1 MSGVIVSGNF
11 SKDLLPNVNKWFGD
25 AYKNYETFYDKMFE
39 MSTSDRQ
46 FEEDVLISGL
56 GLARE
61 RGEGAKGT
69 YDSMTQGGLQRY
81 IHKEYFNGFIVTRIA
96 IEDGQSGVIAKV
108 RAEQLK
114 KSMMDT
120 REVIAANVL
129 NRATT
134 SGYTGYDGVV
144 LLSTAHVS
152 SATGAAFA
160 NKPSTDVDFSEAAM
174 EDAYIA
180 LTNFTNDRGL
190 RIAVKPRKLIV
201 NPALRF
207 DVERL
212 MKSEL
217 RVDTANNDIN
227 AVKSVGMFS
236 EGAVFNP
243 YLTDTDAWYILTDV
257 PNGLRGLVRR
267 DIELRDDS
275 DGDTDNAK
283 YKATMRL
290 SFSWSDYRGI
300 YGSTGA

>member
-25 AYKNYETFYDKMFE
+25 AYKNYETFYDKIFE

-61 RGEGAKGT
+61 RGEGAKLM
-69 YDSMTQGGLQRY
+69 YDSMTQGGMQRY
-81 IHKEYFNGFIVTRIA
+81 IHKEYGNGFVVTKIA
-96 IEDGQSGVIAKV
+96 MEDGQSGVIAKV

-114 KSMMDT
+114 KSMLDA
-120 REVIAANVL
+120 REVIAANVI

-144 LLSTAHVS
+144 LLSTAHKS
-152 SATGAAFA
+152 SAGDVA
-160 NKPSTDVDFSEAAM
+160 NKPATDVDFSEAAM

-180 LTNFTNDRGL
+180 ITSNTVNDRGL
-190 RIAVKPRKLIV
+190 RIAAAPVKLV
-201 NPALRF
+201 VHPALKF

-212 MKSEL
+212 MKSDL

-227 AVKSVGMFS
+227 ALKSVGVFS
-236 EGAVFNP
+236 QGAIFNP
-243 YLTDTDAWYILTDV
+243 YLTDTDGWTIITDV
-257 PNGLRGLVRR
+257 PNGLRGLIRR
-267 DIELRDDS
+267 DITLQDDS
-275 DGDTDNAK
+275 DFDTDNAK

-290 SFSWSDYRGI
+290 VFGWSDFRGV